1 MNQNEG
7 CCWAFSAVAA
17 MEGIIQL
24 TAGCDSGLMDDAF
37 PFIEQNKGLTTEAN
51 YPYKGADSTCN
62 ANKAASHAAEIT
74 GFEDVPAKS
83 EAALM
88 MAVAR
93 QPVSVA
99 IEASGFG
106 FQFYS
111 SGIFTESCDTKLEH
125 GVTAVCYGVAMDQ
138 SIG

>member
-1 MNQNEG
+1 MLV
-7 CCWAFSAVAA
+7 W
-17 MEGIIQL
+17 
-24 TAGCDSGLMDDAF
+24 DDAF
-37 PFIEQNKGLTTEAN
+37 KFIEQNKGLTAEAN
-51 YPYKGADSTCN
+51 YPYKGTDGPCN
-62 ANKAASHAAEIT
+62 ANKAASHAAQIT
-74 GFEDVPAKS
+74 GFEEVPANS

-88 MAVAR
+88 KAVAR
-93 QPVSVA
+93 QPVSVPIDA
-99 IEASGFG
+99 GGFG